1 MNKEKIERMWKAAEM
16 LGKKSAED
24 SLCYDDRQLLFHH
37 GLVAGS
43 FVIGARWSDN
53 ESPWI
58 KTDVRMPEHSL
69 PEISSTD
76 RERDQIKVMVR
87 LMNGNVMQA
96 NRRKSSDGIW
106 YFNIPMQMRDQIT
119 HWMPIPPVPEY
130 IRNQNNQ

>member
-1 MNKEKIERMWKAAEM
+1 MNKEKLERMWNAAKM
-16 LGKKSAED
+16 LGKKAAED
-24 SLCYDDRQLLFHH
+24 TLNYDDRQLLQLH

-43 FVIGARWSDN
+43 FVIGARWSDK
-53 ESPWI
+53 ESPWTR
-58 KTDVRMPEHSL
+58 TDTRMPEKSI

-96 NRRKSSDGIW
+96 YRRKSSEGIW

-119 HWMPIPPVPEY
+119 HWMPIPPVPED
-130 IRNQNNQ
+130 IRNQNKK

>member
-1 MNKEKIERMWKAAEM
+1 MNKEKLERMWNAAKM
-16 LGKKSAED
+16 LGKKAAED
-24 SLCYDDRQLLFHH
+24 TLNYDDRQLLQLH

-43 FVIGARWSDN
+43 FVIGARWSDK

-58 KTDVRMPEHSL
+58 RTDTRMPEKSI

-96 NRRKSSDGIW
+96 NRRKSSEGIW

-119 HWMPIPPVPEY
+119 HWMPIPPLPED
-130 IRNQNNQ
+130 IRNQNKQ